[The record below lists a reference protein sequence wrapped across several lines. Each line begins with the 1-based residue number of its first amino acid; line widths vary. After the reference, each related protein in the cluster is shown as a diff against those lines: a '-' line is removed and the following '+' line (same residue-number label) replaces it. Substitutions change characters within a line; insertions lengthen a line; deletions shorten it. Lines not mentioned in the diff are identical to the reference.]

1 MIDDVKSLGGS
12 EQKKT
17 APARLFAFRRAAA
30 CVVGGNSRKLCQEML
45 SANRHE
51 H

>member
-1 MIDDVKSLGGS
+1 MIDEVKSLGGS

-17 APARLFAFRRAAA
+17 ALARLFAFRRAAA
-30 CVVGGNSRKLCQEML
+30 CVVGGNSRKLCQEMF
-45 SANRHE
+45 SANRHK